1 MISKVL
7 NNTGIR
13 FCGRP
18 SNPVFC
24 PIGEMRKQDIAACE
38 RWQAWVILQMYIV
51 YRSPLA
57 TAPGSLKPMDQA
69 RWFFY
74 ALHDGMNH
82 YSAGEA
88 PPHEMPV
95 IPAVWPDT
103 FPFDIAWSFVEI
115 INARA
120 ERFRSQQANGHS

>member
-1 MISKVL
+1 MGHPANVYRL
-7 NNTGIR
+7 Q
-13 FCGRP
+13 
-18 SNPVFC
+18 V
-24 PIGEMRKQDIAACE
+24 AACDCAGKSE
-38 RWQAWVILQMYIV
+38 AD
-51 YRSPLA
+51 
-57 TAPGSLKPMDQA
+57 GSGAVVL
-69 RWFFY
+69 Y